1 MAIQYVL
8 AFSLLLLYFAMHSV
22 LAADP
27 VKAWFAARTG
37 RNFRYYRL
45 IYNGLALV
53 LLLFLLRWMSG
64 WEVHDLFAGNIWT
77 KGAALLLLLFGAWL
91 VAGSLWQY
99 DLGEFSGI
107 QQLQQE
113 NAAAQ
118 HSSLNTSGFN
128 AFVRHPLYLGTILLL
143 VGNFLIF
150 PKPSALLIL
159 LSVLVYLPFGIYF
172 EEKKLRRQFGQAYL
186 DYEKRVNCLIPGLW

>member
-1 MAIQYVL
+1 LAAQQIL
-8 AFSLLLLYFAMHSV
+8 AFVLLLLYFGMHSV

-27 VKAWFAARTG
+27 VKTWFAAWTG

-45 IYNGLALV
+45 IYNGLALI
-53 LLLFLLRWMSG
+53 LLLLLVRWMAG
-64 WEVHDLFAGNIWT
+64 WEAHDLFAPSIWT
-77 KGAALLLLLFGAWL
+77 KGAALFLLLFGAWL

-107 QQLQQE
+107 QQLRQE

-118 HSSLNTSGFN
+118 QSTLNTSGFN
-128 AFVRHPLYLGTILLL
+128 AYVRHPLYLGTILLL

-150 PKPSALLIL
+150 PQTSALLL
-159 LSVLVYLPFGIYF
+159 LVSVLVYLPFGIHF

-186 DYEKRVNCLIPGLW
+186 DYEKRVKCLFPWLW

>member
-1 MAIQYVL
+1 MAAQQIL
-8 AFSLLLLYFAMHSV
+8 AFVLLLLYFGMHSV

-27 VKAWFAARTG
+27 VKTWFAAWTG

-45 IYNGLALV
+45 IYNGLALI
-53 LLLFLLRWMSG
+53 LLLLLVRWMAG
-64 WEVHDLFAGNIWT
+64 WEAHDLFAPSIWT
-77 KGAALLLLLFGAWL
+77 KGAALFLLLFGAWL

-107 QQLQQE
+107 QQLRQE

-118 HSSLNTSGFN
+118 QSTLNTSGFN
-128 AFVRHPLYLGTILLL
+128 AYVRHPLYLGTILLL

-150 PKPSALLIL
+150 PQTSALLL
-159 LSVLVYLPFGIYF
+159 LVSVLVYLPFGIHF

-186 DYEKRVNCLIPGLW
+186 DYEKRVKCLFPWLW

>member
-1 MAIQYVL
+1 MAIQQVL
-8 AFSLLLLYFAMHSV
+8 AFVLLLLYFAMHSV

-37 RNFRYYRL
+37 PNIRYYRL

-64 WEVHDLFAGNIWT
+64 WEAHDLFTVTIWT

-107 QQLQQE
+107 QQIQQE

-118 HSSLNTSGFN
+118 HSTLNTSGFN
-128 AFVRHPLYLGTILLL
+128 AYVRHPLYLGTILLL
-143 VGNFLIF
+143 VGNFLFF
-150 PKPSALLIL
+150 PKPSGLLLL
-159 LSVLVYLPFGIYF
+159 LSVLVYLPFGIHF
-172 EEKKLRRQFGQAYL
+172 EEKKLRKQFGQAYL
-186 DYEKRVNCLIPGLW
+186 DYEKRVKCLFPGLW